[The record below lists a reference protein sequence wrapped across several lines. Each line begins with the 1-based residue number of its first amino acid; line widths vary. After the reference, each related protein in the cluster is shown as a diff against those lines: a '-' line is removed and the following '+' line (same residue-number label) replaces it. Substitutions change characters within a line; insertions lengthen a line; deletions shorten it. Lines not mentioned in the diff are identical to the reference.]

1 MVSSGLWMERGV
13 IMTMVSRFKYYF
25 NPIILAMASVAYGC
39 LLLANRHE
47 LLPVDLFEAPQD
59 LIVGSW
65 LAVSGAFKIVAVFI
79 EPRWLK
85 KWALIGMLVGWT
97 VISWAYL
104 TTDTANMGYV
114 MAIALTI
121 LCGSELYRGDFS
133 EQ

>member
-1 MVSSGLWMERGV
+1 MRKIWH
-13 IMTMVSRFKYYF
+13 FF
-25 NPIILAMASVAYGC
+25 NPIILALASVAYGC
-39 LLLANRHE
+39 LLLVNRHDP
-47 LLPVDLFEAPQD
+47 LPVDLFEAPQD

-65 LAVSGAFKIVAVFI
+65 LAVSGAVKIVAVFI

-85 KWALIGMLVGWT
+85 KWALIGMLVGWA